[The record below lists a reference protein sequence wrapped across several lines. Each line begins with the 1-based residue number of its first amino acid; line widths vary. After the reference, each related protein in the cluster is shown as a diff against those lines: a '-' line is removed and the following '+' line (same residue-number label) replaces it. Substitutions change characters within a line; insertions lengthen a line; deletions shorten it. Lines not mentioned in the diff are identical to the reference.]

1 MSGMAGKEDGNKRGA
16 RDKRQILLM
25 SVAWWRK
32 WRTLHSPT
40 CPAGIC
46 WTQLLDF
53 VCVTRAKLAYLVW
66 EESGR
71 VRWNLAYSDR
81 VCRFRPGFSS
91 GLVHRTPPTG
101 LSPIYSIGLS
111 PWTPPDSVHGLHWT
125 QSD

>member
-66 EESGR
+66 EESGG
-71 VRWNLAYSDR
+71 VQWSPPEYGIIWWSLWIPTMLFRWIPL
-81 VCRFRPGFSS
+81 
-91 GLVHRTPPTG
+91 
-101 LSPIYSIGLS
+101 
-111 PWTPPDSVHGLHWT
+111 DSVRLLRVLMLT
-125 QSD
+125 